1 MTYYLPINSTS
12 LAHYFACACVKPAR
26 YFDNKPQD
34 IQDILPN
41 TLLLSTKLGNKNADC
56 CLEIVLTDNEV
67 KHLQLCGND
76 FRLFPIP
83 LPISRVK
90 KIYFKEKRQLEQTL
104 SNINLSTAFIPSS
117 LAEVK
122 KFSTVQFNRDK
133 ITDEIIERDYS
144 DKVKLFDRILGAL
157 ALMKTAREPYMNYS
171 ESYASTLSFFNPR
184 VKEEL
189 DRLKHQINEK
199 FFWLFTRS
207 GKFANVIQYLEKKL
221 TREDIDAIAAEYR
234 QTIQRSSITGLVNFE
249 KLSGIT
255 YAFAILQ
262 FYGVSG
268 EAASKKIDI
277 LISNNFQDLKEG
289 TGEGIA
295 LYYGYNRGYSI
306 FNNSYGVSDTERQVV
321 KFLLDSQ
328 LDYYTIESV
337 YQYVF
342 YSNNSVHSYPYIDS
356 WCPIKVQNPK
366 RKTDYKI
373 LDTVF
378 VGKKKP
384 SVFSKE
390 YLRGFLEEIKRYD
403 IFNMTLEALIESV
416 RNRVAED
423 AKEEYEEAAQTKV
436 AEIEAKWSAKFID
449 GGAEIESLRND
460 LESQYKINAE
470 LQQKNCA
477 LIEELELLKSTIS
490 NQHPAEEVEMHSQDV
505 FEPKEETLV
514 YASEIDDLP
523 EGDFPVSDD
532 IVVDESIAEG
542 EGDKEIEDL
551 PEETSD
557 AVVVEII
564 STEQDDP
571 IKSSE
576 VDKDGM
582 LPLFETN
589 G

>member
-1 MTYYLPINSTS
+1 MAYYLPINSAS
-12 LAHYFACACVKPAR
+12 LAHYFACACIKPAK

-90 KIYFKEKRQLEQTL
+90 KIYFKDKRQLEQTL
-104 SNINLSTAFIPSS
+104 SNINLSAAFIPSS

-189 DRLKHQINEK
+189 DRQKHQINEK

-207 GKFANVIQYLEKKL
+207 GKFANAIQYLEKKL
-221 TREDIDAIAAEYR
+221 TREDVDAIAAECKQKVERYF
-234 QTIQRSSITGLVNFE
+234 TGLVNFE

-268 EAASKKIDI
+268 EAASQKIDI

-356 WCPIKVQNPK
+356 WCPNKVQNPK
-366 RKTDYKI
+366 RKTDYKF

-390 YLRGFLEEIKRYD
+390 YLRGFWEEIKRYD

-423 AKEEYEEAAQTKV
+423 AKEEFEEAAQTKF
-436 AEIEAKWSAKFID
+436 AEIDANWSAKFIK
-449 GGAEIESLRND
+449 GSAEIELLRNE

-470 LQQKNCA
+470 LQQQNEA
-477 LIEELELLKSTIS
+477 LVEEIELLKSTIS
-490 NQHPAEEVEMHSQDV
+490 SQQLIEEVEKHPQEIL
-505 FEPKEETLV
+505 EPEEETLV
-514 YASEIDDLP
+514 DASEIDDLP

-564 STEQDDP
+564 PTEQDDP